1 MTSDTLPTQQL
12 YREHVLDH
20 YRHPRNVGRLP
31 AANAQASGYNPLC
44 GDVVHVQ
51 LQITD
56 GTVAAMTFTGQGC
69 AISVATA
76 SLLSDHVAGQAVT
89 AVQHQSLRDIEALLG
104 VKLPPARIKCGL
116 LALETIQQAIM
127 NYGAA

>member
-1 MTSDTLPTQQL
+1 MTSEILSTQQL

-20 YRHPRNVGRLP
+20 YRQPRNVGRLP

-44 GDVVHVQ
+44 GDVVHVE
-51 LQITD
+51 LQITG
-56 GTVAAMTFTGQGC
+56 GTVAAMMFTGQGC
-69 AISVATA
+69 AISVASA
-76 SLLSDHVAGQAVT
+76 SLLSNHVTGQAVT
-89 AVQHQSLRDIEALLG
+89 HMQQCGLADVEALLG

-116 LALETIQQAIM
+116 LVVEAVQQAVT

>member
-1 MTSDTLPTQQL
+1 MMSDTLPTQL

-76 SLLSDHVAGQAVT
+76 SLLSDHVAAQSVT
-89 AVQHQSLRDIEALLG
+89 AVQQCGLVDIEALLG

-116 LALETIQQAIM
+116 LALEAIQQAVT

>member
-1 MTSDTLPTQQL
+1 MMRDALPTDQL

-20 YRHPRNVGRLP
+20 YRQPRHYGHLP

-56 GTVAAMTFTGQGC
+56 DTVAAMTFTGQGC

-76 SLLSDHVAGQAVT
+76 SLLSDHVVAQSVM

-104 VKLPPARIKCGL
+104 VTLPPTRIKCGL
-116 LALETIQQAIM
+116 LALETIQQAVT